1 MLGQL
6 MITNNKPLKD
16 CIYSKIIL
24 NRIVRWSIVPYI
36 DVLSRNDMHSFIL
49 DWFMIHGRYQILTY
63 DILVQL

>member
-6 MITNNKPLKD
+6 MITNSKPLKD

-49 DWFMIHGRYQILTY
+49 D
-63 DILVQL
+63 